1 MKALPSVECR
11 SVVPNTELP
20 SSSAGEMSGSPL
32 QQALVD
38 DSSPFSTAGAILHQN
53 MKTSFKWLE
62 SDGHQNALSYRESSG
77 KISCKFP
84 SAIAQ

>member
-1 MKALPSVECR
+1 
-11 SVVPNTELP
+11 
-20 SSSAGEMSGSPL
+20 MSGSPL

-62 SDGHQNALSYRESSG
+62 SDGRQNALSYRESSE
-77 KISCKFP
+77 KISCKCP
-84 SAIAQ
+84 NAIAQQDGS